1 MYIHPHMII
10 YDGGGCNIVEGKL
23 KFNIVEFLLWEDNYL
38 CPVLKIYEL
47 HVNMLWKDAINLY

>member
-23 KFNIVEFLLWEDNYL
+23 KFNIVEFLL
-38 CPVLKIYEL
+38 
-47 HVNMLWKDAINLY
+47 